1 MAATKSTQFLFPN
14 TDEYRAKAEVLGSIV
29 KEREVVIKER
39 IVFELTPGAAR
50 DIAHVLLSR
59 ATVPYPNASNPATDE
74 LLKQLTQCFNVDTL
88 SEV

>member
-14 TDEYRAKAEVLGSIV
+14 TDEYRETAEVLGSVV

-50 DIAHVLLSR
+50 DIAHVLYMAQGAD
-59 ATVPYPNASNPATDE
+59 ATNAATEE
-74 LLKQLTQCFNVDTL
+74 LLKQLQIAL

>member
-14 TDEYRAKAEVLGSIV
+14 TDEYRETAEVLGSVV

-50 DIAHVLLSR
+50 DIAHVLFMAKEAK
-59 ATVPYPNASNPATDE
+59 ATNAATNE
-74 LLKQLTQCFNVDTL
+74 LLNQLLLCFNADSS

>member
-1 MAATKSTQFLFPN
+1 MATTKSTQFLFPN

-50 DIAHVLLSR
+50 DIAHVLFM
-59 ATVPYPNASNPATDE
+59 AQGADASNPATDE
-74 LLKQLTQCFNVDTL
+74 LLKQLTQCFNADTL